1 MSNIRQ
7 LSMADIMYAQLYDGR
22 FVPVKVEPS
31 EIVLPDGT
39 IYMPQW
45 PMWCTHPIYLKLLD
59 QNVSENMGYHLDSD
73 LSVSYYGLPKKFRCP
88 SYPSKKASVAAAA
101 AGGGEILQTSYGLNI
116 TDYELAGPEQREAM
130 EEAIWTKGPI
140 VDQIKRPAD
149 KLLFTD
155 AVNPVVTYADGQG
168 NYVNHWDEHGEFFGW
183 DNAWVYSTYPG
194 YDHGRE
200 VMYRHSDGANVA
212 FCDGHVEYLKK
223 TEMFYFTNGNRPD
236 LAAGNVDVHRNNK
249 LWSYFR

>member
-1 MSNIRQ
+1 
-7 LSMADIMYAQLYDGR
+7 MYAQLYNGR
-22 FVPVKVEPS
+22 FVPVKVEPY
-31 EIVLPDGT
+31 EIVMPDGT
-39 IYMPQW
+39 TFWPKW

-59 QNVSENMGYHLDSD
+59 QNVLENLGYHLDSN

-101 AGGGEILQTSYGLNI
+101 ASGGEILETSYGLNI
-116 TDYELAGPEQREAM
+116 TDYELDQGMEM

-155 AVNPVVTYADGQG
+155 AVNPVVTYADGQA
-168 NYVNHWDEHGEFFGW
+168 NYVNHWDKHGEFLGW
-183 DNAWVYSTYPG
+183 DAAWVYIAYPG
-194 YDHGRE
+194 YNHDAE

-212 FCDGHVEYLKK
+212 FCDGHAEYRKK
-223 TEMFYFTNGNRPD
+223 TEMFYFTDGNKPN
-236 LAAGNVDVHRNNK
+236 LAADNVDVHRNNK